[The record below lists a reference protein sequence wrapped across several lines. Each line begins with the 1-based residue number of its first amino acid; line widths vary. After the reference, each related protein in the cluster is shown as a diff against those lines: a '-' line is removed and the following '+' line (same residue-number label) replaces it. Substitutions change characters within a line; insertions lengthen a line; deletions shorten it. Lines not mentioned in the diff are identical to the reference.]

1 MKRAGILGLAIALTL
16 GLGAGASQAAKPKKV
31 KTEPEIEGFR
41 TFPGNQS
48 EFFGDVHSKKSK
60 CEKRREVTLVYTG
73 PGPGTG
79 PVFDVTE
86 TDGTGDWVVD
96 PAPFA
101 VQQGDYIV
109 EIARKRVGAGDKRLT
124 CKAATSPPKFISEL

>member
-1 MKRAGILGLAIALTL
+1 MRRGGIICLVTVLAF
-16 GLGAGASQAAKPKKV
+16 GVGVGAAPGAKSKKA
-31 KTEPEIEGFR
+31 KTEAEVEGFR

-73 PGPGTG
+73 PGPDTG
-79 PVFDVTE
+79 PVFDVAE

-96 PAPFA
+96 VDSFA
-101 VQQGDYIV
+101 IDSGDYVV
-109 EIARKRVGAGDKRLT
+109 EIARKRVGAGKKKLT
-124 CKAATSPPKFISEL
+124 CKATTSPPKFIGEN